1 MTDLSTLTT
10 SQKAH
15 KLLVGALL
23 RCPNCEKGAMFNGL
37 IQLKPQCPECAV
49 RFERSEGESLGGMMV
64 NLVAAEMITI
74 LGFFISHA
82 LLDVSIPV
90 LGAFWVTFN
99 ILFIALFSR
108 HARGMWIAVN
118 YLTGG
123 VYADEAPS
131 E

>member
-1 MTDLSTLTT
+1 MANVSDLTNA
-10 SQKAH
+10 QKVH
-15 KLLVGALL
+15 KVLVGTLL

-37 IQLKPQCPECAV
+37 IQLKPQCPECSV

-64 NLVAAEMITI
+64 NLVAAELITI

-82 LLDVSIPV
+82 LLDISIPV
-90 LGAFWVTFN
+90 LGVFWVTFN

-123 VYADEAPS
+123 VYADEPTR

>member
-37 IQLKPQCPECAV
+37 IQLKPQCPECNV